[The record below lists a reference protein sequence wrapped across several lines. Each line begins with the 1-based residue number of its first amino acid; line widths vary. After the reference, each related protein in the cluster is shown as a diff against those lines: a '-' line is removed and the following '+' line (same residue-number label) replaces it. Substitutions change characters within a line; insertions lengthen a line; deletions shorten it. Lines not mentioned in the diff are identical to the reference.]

1 LDSGHPLASVKAEAS
16 AEAGATIWLQ
26 ILQQGGWRE
35 WALLSHT
42 NLTAQYFALTAKQL
56 WK

>member
-1 LDSGHPLASVKAEAS
+1 LDSGHQLASVKAEAS